1 VEVRPA
7 TIDDARAIADIH
19 VRAWRA
25 AYRGVVPDAY
35 LDGLEV
41 DARAVKWRA
50 NLERATSSTWIA
62 SDADMVLGWMS
73 FASSRDDDASATT
86 GELWAI
92 YIDPDHW
99 RRGVGQALWEV
110 GATQLRAA
118 GFRDCTLWV
127 LRDNPAAQAFYAA
140 HGFVVDPGTEKVFEL
155 GGAAIAEIRMRAT
168 LHP

>member
-1 VEVRPA
+1 
-7 TIDDARAIADIH
+7 
-19 VRAWRA
+19 
-25 AYRGVVPDAY
+25 
-35 LDGLEV
+35 
-41 DARAVKWRA
+41 
-50 NLERATSSTWIA
+50 
-62 SDADMVLGWMS
+62 MVLGWMS

-110 GATQLRAA
+110 GATRLRAA